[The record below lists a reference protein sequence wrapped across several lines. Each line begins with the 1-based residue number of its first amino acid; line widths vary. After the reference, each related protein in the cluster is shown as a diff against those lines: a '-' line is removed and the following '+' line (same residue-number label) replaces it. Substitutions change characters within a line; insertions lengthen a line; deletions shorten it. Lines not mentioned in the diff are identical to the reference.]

1 LIHYQNL
8 NQKGMMPAMIAQ
20 TLIQDGKLLRGSNF
34 MIEPLEQKYIQMAKS
49 ERVVVR
55 DVMISA
61 KKKSLKRTRPKGEI
75 NIYQRLLPSW

>member
-1 LIHYQNL
+1 
-8 NQKGMMPAMIAQ
+8 
-20 TLIQDGKLLRGSNF
+20 